1 MIDATLVAYTG
12 ATLVFAATPGQS
24 TTVVIQHTVDNGW
37 RAGFAAA
44 VGCAIANIFHA
55 TATRVGLGLI
65 LGYWPGALTAVRV
78 GGAAYLFWLGG
89 KSLWRAWQPP
99 AALPAGASTVGRV
112 AFRQGLI
119 TNLLNPS
126 IVTFYLAVV
135 PTFLAPTDPSSRYV
149 VLAVI
154 HVSLAFACHNTWAGL
169 FNQIGH
175 LLRSVRARRVFD
187 TIAGFALVWLA
198 SRVAFPGG

>member
-1 MIDATLVAYTG
+1 MIDATLATYTG
-12 ATLVFAATPGQS
+12 FTLVFAATPGQS
-24 TTVVIQHTVDNGW
+24 TAVVIQHTVDNGW

-44 VGCAIANIFHA
+44 VGCAVANIFHA
-55 TATRVGLGLI
+55 TATRVGLGLL

-78 GGAAYLFWLGG
+78 GGAAYLCWLGG
-89 KSLWRAWQPP
+89 RSLWRALRPP
-99 AALPAGASTVGRV
+99 AVVSAGASTIGRV
-112 AFRQGLI
+112 AFRQGLV

-135 PTFLAPTDPSSRYV
+135 PTFLTPGAPHSRYV
-149 VLAVI
+149 MLAVI

-187 TIAGFALVWLA
+187 VVAGLALMALA
-198 SRVAFPGG
+198 IRVLG

>member
-1 MIDATLVAYTG
+1 MIDATIATYVG
-12 ATLVFAATPGQS
+12 FTLVFAATPGQS
-24 TTVVIQHTVDNGW
+24 TAVVIQHTVDDGW

-44 VGCAIANIFHA
+44 VGCAFANVFHA

-65 LGYWPGALTAVRV
+65 LGYWPGALTVVRI

-89 KSLWRAWQPP
+89 KSLWRALRPP
-99 AALPAGASTVGRV
+99 AVAPAAASTVGRV
-112 AFRQGLI
+112 AFRQGLV

-135 PTFLAPTDPSSRYV
+135 PTFLRPSDAPSRYV
-149 VLAVI
+149 VLAAI

-175 LLRSVRARRVFD
+175 LLRSVRARRAFD
-187 TIAGFALVWLA
+187 SMAGLALVWLGA
-198 SRVAFPGG
+198 RVGLPS

>member
-1 MIDATLVAYTG
+1 MIDATLATYTG
-12 ATLVFAATPGQS
+12 FTLVFAATPGQS
-24 TTVVIQHTVDNGW
+24 TAVVIQQTVDNGW
-37 RAGFAAA
+37 RAGFSAA

-55 TATRVGLGLI
+55 TGTRVGLGL
-65 LGYWPGALTAVRV
+65 LVGYWPGALAAVRF

-89 KSLWRAWQPP
+89 KSVWRAVRPP
-99 AALPAGASTVGRV
+99 AALPAAASAIGRV
-112 AFRQGLI
+112 AFRQGLV

-135 PTFLAPTDPSSRYV
+135 PTFLRPVDPPSRYV

-169 FNQIGH
+169 FNQLGH

-187 TIAGFALVWLA
+187 AIAGLALGWLGA
-198 SRVAFPGG
+198 RVAFPG